1 MRIKMLVNVQ
11 PDLPFLSKPGTIL
24 RAGEEYEA
32 TANAHGAISGICSN
46 GAALGVK
53 PGEFIFLE
61 APAWVL
67 HLWAGVCG
75 RPPFREA
82 RYNDLRR
89 VRILR
94 RL

>member
-1 MRIKMLVNVQ
+1 MRIKMLVNVR

-61 APAWVL
+61 APTWVL
-67 HLWAGVCG
+67 HLWAGVW
-75 RPPFREA
+75 PPA
-82 RYNDLRR
+82 LPGGA
-89 VRILR
+89 LQ
-94 RL
+94 